1 MNAFLS
7 YDWPGNVRELEN
19 IIKKIVVLENEE
31 FALKDLGLSSRLG
44 VALQSASASPSSS
57 GRISLKKAGKM
68 AAQEAEKELILG
80 TLMETR
86 WNRKKAA
93 GLLDISYKALLY
105 KMKQAGLNK
114 KRFVPLT

>member
-1 MNAFLS
+1 
-7 YDWPGNVRELEN
+7 
-19 IIKKIVVLENEE
+19 
-31 FALKDLGLSSRLG
+31 
-44 VALQSASASPSSS
+44 
-57 GRISLKKAGKM
+57 M

-93 GLLDISYKALLY
+93 ALLEISYKALLY

-114 KRFVPLT
+114 KRIPIC